1 MNLITI
7 EPILFLVSLETHSML
22 THQKTAQQ
30 AFAAHCPSPV
40 FIEVALCT
48 LGLLAIEGCVA
59 AVEMQALGVTGQ

>member
-1 MNLITI
+1 
-7 EPILFLVSLETHSML
+7 ML